1 MTTHCGEWRGAPEVA
16 ARLGRRG
23 LEAVFR
29 PRSIA
34 VIGASRHRGSVGAEI
49 FHNLLARGFQG
60 VVYPVNPRFLR
71 IARRVGRTKP
81 IVAVKSG
88 RTPAGMR
95 AASSHTGSLA
105 GGAGGPAKASAEA
118 RDGGNA

>member
-60 VVYPVNPRFLR
+60 VVYPVNPR
-71 IARRVGRTKP
+71 AE
-81 IVAVKSG
+81 AVQSV
-88 RTPAGMR
+88 R
-95 AASSHTGSLA
+95 AWPTVESLPEV
-105 GGAGGPAKASAEA
+105 GAGGRRGRACEDA
-118 RDGGNA
+118 RGSSRRRERMKGRRR